1 MADPSSYRPKP
12 GQIPDAPGVYKFRD
26 EHRRVIYVGKAK
38 SLRQRLASY
47 FQDLANLHPRTR
59 SMVTTAASV
68 EWTVVNNEV
77 EALQLE
83 YSWIK
88 EFDPRFNVKYRDD
101 KSYPYLA
108 VTMNEKF
115 PRVQVMRGHKKKG
128 VRYFGPYGH
137 AWAIR
142 DTVDLLLRAFPVRT
156 CSAGVFKNA
165 TRTGRPCLLGY
176 IGKCSAPCVERV
188 TPEDH
193 RELAEDFCEFM
204 AGRTG
209 TYIRRLERQMAD
221 AAEEMEYE
229 RAARLRDDID
239 ALRKAMEKSA
249 VVLADA
255 TDADL
260 IALAED
266 ELEAAVQIFHVRGGR
281 VRGQRGWV
289 TDKVEAVTS
298 GDLVEHALQ
307 QLYGEESG
315 DAVPKEVLVPAL
327 PDPLEPVQEWL
338 TERRGA
344 NVSLRIPQRGDKKAL
359 METVARNAQ
368 QSLVLHKTKR
378 ASDLTTRSRAL
389 EEIAAALELD
399 SAPLRIECYDVSH
412 LQGDDVVASMVVF
425 EDGLARK
432 SEYRRFQIKG
442 FEGQDDVR
450 SMHEVIT
457 RRFKRYISD
466 KEKTGEWSEEGAAGA
481 ETGEA
486 NGEVPASGLTEEDG
500 RPKRFAY
507 PPQLVVVDGGQPQVA
522 AAQRALDELGIDDIA
537 VCGLAKR
544 LEEVW
549 VPGEDDPVILPRT
562 SEGLYLLQRVRDEAH
577 RFAITY
583 QRAKR
588 AKRFKAG
595 PLDDVPGLGD
605 ARKRTLIKHFGSV
618 KRLRSA
624 TIDQIC
630 EVPGI
635 GRKTAE
641 AIVAALAG
649 AVPAGPAV
657 NMATG
662 EILEDED
669 PTAGASGSEAEGPAS
684 AGSSGSEAEESVMV
698 GFPGSEDEE
707 PASVGASGSEAEG
720 PASVGASGSEAE
732 GPASVGA
739 SGSAR
744 EGPASA
750 GSSGSEAEE
759 PVMVGFPG
767 SEDEEPASV
776 GASGSEAEGP
786 ATVGASGSEA
796 EGPASVGASG
806 SEAEGPASVG
816 ASGSAGEG
824 PASVGA
830 SRSEGEE
837 PVTAGSSGS
846 AGEEPVTAGAS
857 EERRGQET

>member
-12 GQIPDAPGVYKFRD
+12 GQIPDSPGVYKFRD

-38 SLRQRLASY
+38 NLRQRVANY

-59 SMVTTAASV
+59 TMVTTAASV
-68 EWTVVNNEV
+68 EWTVVSTEV

-108 VTMNEKF
+108 VTLNEEF
-115 PRVQVMRGHKKKG
+115 PRVQVMRGAKKKG

-142 DTVDLLLRAFPVRT
+142 ETVDLMLRVFPVRT

-165 TRTGRPCLLGY
+165 ARTGRPCLLGY
-176 IGKCSAPCVERV
+176 IGKCSAPCVGRV
-188 TPEDH
+188 TPEEH
-193 RELAEDFCEFM
+193 RELAEDFCDFM

-209 TYIRRLERQMAD
+209 TYIRRLEKDMMQ

-229 RAARLRDDID
+229 RAARLRDDAE
-239 ALRKAMEKSA
+239 ALKRAMEKSA

-260 IALAED
+260 IAVAED
-266 ELEAAVQIFHVRGGR
+266 ELEAALQIFHVRGGR

-289 TDKVEAVTS
+289 TDKVEAVDTS
-298 GDLVEHALQ
+298 GLVEHALQ
-307 QLYGEESG
+307 QLYGEERG

-327 PDPLEPVQEWL
+327 PEDPEAVSQWL
-338 TERRGA
+338 ADRRGSQ
-344 NVSLRIPQRGDKKAL
+344 VSLRIPQRGDKKDL
-359 METVARNAQ
+359 MATVQRNAQ
-368 QSLVLHKTKR
+368 QALGLHKTKR

-389 EEIAAALELD
+389 EEIAEALGLD
-399 SAPLRIECYDVSH
+399 TAPLRIECYDISH

-450 SMHEVIT
+450 SMHEVIG
-457 RRFKRYISD
+457 RRFKRYLQD
-466 KEKTGEWSEEGAAGA
+466 KERTGEWEEAPEAAPGPASVHASATGPAATDPAATGQATAGPAAIGQATAGPAAIGQAAAGPVS
-481 ETGEA
+481 TGPA
-486 NGEVPASGLTEEDG
+486 ATGPVPAPELTAASPDDEPEPREDDG

-522 AAQRALDELGIDDIA
+522 AARRALDELGIDDIA

-549 VPGEDDPVILPRT
+549 LPDDDDPVVLPRS

-588 AKRFKAG
+588 AKRIRSS
-595 PLDDVPGLGD
+595 PLDDVTGLGET
-605 ARKRTLIKHFGSV
+605 RKQALIKHFGSV
-618 KRLRSA
+618 KKLRQA
-624 TIDQIC
+624 TIDEIC

-635 GRKTAE
+635 GRRTAE
-641 AIVAALAG
+641 SVVAALATT
-649 AVPAGPAV
+649 APAAPAV
-657 NMATG
+657 NTATG
-662 EILEDED
+662 EIIEEDD
-669 PTAGASGSEAEGPAS
+669 G
-684 AGSSGSEAEESVMV
+684 GSS
-698 GFPGSEDEE
+698 
-707 PASVGASGSEAEG
+707 
-720 PASVGASGSEAE
+720 
-732 GPASVGA
+732 
-739 SGSAR
+739 
-744 EGPASA
+744 
-750 GSSGSEAEE
+750 
-759 PVMVGFPG
+759 
-767 SEDEEPASV
+767 
-776 GASGSEAEGP
+776 
-786 ATVGASGSEA
+786 
-796 EGPASVGASG
+796 
-806 SEAEGPASVG
+806 
-816 ASGSAGEG
+816 
-824 PASVGA
+824 
-830 SRSEGEE
+830 
-837 PVTAGSSGS
+837 
-846 AGEEPVTAGAS
+846 
-857 EERRGQET
+857 